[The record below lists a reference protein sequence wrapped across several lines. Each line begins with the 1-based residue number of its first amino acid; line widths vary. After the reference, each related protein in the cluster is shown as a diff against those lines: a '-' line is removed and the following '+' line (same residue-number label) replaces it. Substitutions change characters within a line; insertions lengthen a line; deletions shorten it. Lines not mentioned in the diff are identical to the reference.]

1 MLFIAKAAIG
11 AGATLALVGAWVF
24 HEGIIRVDVDETR
37 SGGSHVHFWVP
48 ATTVPTGLRLAPRR
62 YVRQAAD
69 KSRDYLPVLREI
81 SKGLQKYPNAELL
94 DVRDASNHVHV
105 SVKGGQL
112 YLDAVSDDEN
122 IHISCPTVTLEHVA
136 DRLEDAAPGV

>member
-1 MLFIAKAAIG
+1 
-11 AGATLALVGAWVF
+11 
-24 HEGIIRVDVDETR
+24 
-37 SGGSHVHFWVP
+37 
-48 ATTVPTGLRLAPRR
+48 
-62 YVRQAAD
+62 
-69 KSRDYLPVLREI
+69 VLREI
-81 SKGLQKYPNAELL
+81 SKELQKYPNAELL

-122 IHISCPTVTLEHVA
+122 IHIRCPTVTLEHVA